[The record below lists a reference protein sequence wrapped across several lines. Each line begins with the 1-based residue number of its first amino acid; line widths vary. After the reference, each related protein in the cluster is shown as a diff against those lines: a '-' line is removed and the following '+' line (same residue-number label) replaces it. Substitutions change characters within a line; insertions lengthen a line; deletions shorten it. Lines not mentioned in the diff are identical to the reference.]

1 MLLKTNFRCFYN
13 YFRSYAHYIRSA
25 FPSTTGSTF
34 SFSATQSGTSGASA
48 PVQQPSFGTNTF
60 GKTTTAPTTGGLGGL
75 QPAAPTTGFPSL
87 TGTSTFG
94 GMSAPATSFGTNL
107 GTFGGMQSS
116 MFNMGSQPPQGQ
128 QGNVHPSNVR
138 QEEYRGQSRFVE
150 YRSKYAPYLDLTRHE
165 WDMPTDG
172 IQVGELCNQFK
183 KFRFDFTSVNMSCIS
198 FLLSNRRP

>member
-75 QPAAPTTGFPSL
+75 QPTGFPSL

-94 GMSAPATSFGTNL
+94 GMSAPSTSFGTNL

-116 MFNMGSQPPQGQ
+116 MFNMGSQPPQAQ